1 MKQRIAASL
10 LLILFCW
17 GCAAPKNTPVTW
29 KQDEDEIIFYVYLS
43 KEASA
48 QLVEQM
54 NDPVNF
60 EQVSEFLVKNTD
72 GRIPFTEG
80 IMTAAAVVAHQ
91 TEVKAILEKNKSSE
105 GNTIEIIGF
114 KENPVK
120 IVKGAFKELQTPKY
134 LSDFD
139 SREHPEIVQALHMMM
154 DGNSF
159 VLAVY

>member
-1 MKQRIAASL
+1 MKQRITASL

-17 GCAAPKNTPVTW
+17 SCAAPQNTPVAW

-43 KEASA
+43 NEASA
-48 QLVEQM
+48 QLVERMTDQ
-54 NDPVNF
+54 VHF

-72 GRIPFTEG
+72 GKMPFTEG

-91 TEVKAILEKNKSSE
+91 AEVKAVLEKNSSPE

-120 IVKGAFKELQTPKY
+120 IVKGALKELRAPKY

-139 SREHPEIVQALHMMM
+139 ARENPEIVRLLRMMM

-159 VLAVY
+159 VLRVY